1 MATGLGVLA
10 TSGLGLS
17 AAVGVGS
24 LALQGGVLNEIGQD
38 RETMGKDWRSKHAQT
53 LGGELAQQA
62 IQRGDLTPV
71 IGKAG
76 GDKEVIA
83 AMLTTLEG
91 SLDKLPSAMAQQV
104 AAGIAAELK
113 RAPLKAII
121 PQDPN
126 SPKGN

>member
-1 MATGLGVLA
+1 
-10 TSGLGLS
+10 
-17 AAVGVGS
+17 
-24 LALQGGVLNEIGQD
+24 
-38 RETMGKDWRSKHAQT
+38 MGADWRKKHAQT

-62 IQRGDLTPV
+62 IQRGDLMPV

-76 GDKEVIA
+76 NDKEVIA
-83 AMLTTLEG
+83 AMLEKLESTFSTLPE
-91 SLDKLPSAMAQQV
+91 KLASQT

-126 SPKGN
+126 APKGN